1 MNAMTTSKA
10 QYSDRIQL
18 ILGGD
23 NQMDPQFA
31 GVDVHIAHIN
41 QDIADI
47 KTEQRRIYDKFDK
60 KLDDVTPRLEV
71 LRDKIETSTAVV
83 SKHVNESFASL
94 DEKVESVDGRVESAR
109 KEMTAQ
115 VETARK
121 DLNNTVENV
130 RGELTR
136 RIDDLQRDVAVVKE
150 SVANVKFWAYRFFV
164 TQTTGVLVII
174 AHGFKWF

>member
-1 MNAMTTSKA
+1 
-10 QYSDRIQL
+10 
-18 ILGGD
+18 
-23 NQMDPQFA
+23 MDPQFA
-31 GVDVHIAHIN
+31 GVDAHIVHIN
-41 QDIADI
+41 NNIADI
-47 KTEQRRIYDKFDK
+47 KTEQRRIDGKFDK
-60 KLDDVTPRLEV
+60 KLDEMTPRLEL
-71 LRDKIETSTAVV
+71 LRDKIEASTAVV
-83 SKHVNESFASL
+83 GRHVDDSCASL
-94 DEKVESVDGRVESAR
+94 TKQVESVDGRVESVR

-130 RGELTR
+130 RGELSK

-164 TQTTGVLVII
+164 TQTAGVLVII

>member
-1 MNAMTTSKA
+1 
-10 QYSDRIQL
+10 
-18 ILGGD
+18 
-23 NQMDPQFA
+23 MDPQFA
-31 GVDVHIAHIN
+31 GVDAHIAHIN
-41 QDIADI
+41 QGIADI
-47 KTEQRRIYDKFDK
+47 KTEQRRIDDKFDK

-83 SKHVNESFASL
+83 SKHVDDSFASL
-94 DEKVESVDGRVESAR
+94 ARKVESADGRVESVR

-121 DLNNTVENV
+121 DLSNTVENV

-136 RIDDLQRDVAVVKE
+136 RIDDLQRDVAVVKD

-164 TQTTGVLVII
+164 TQTAGVLVII